1 MNTMDT
7 VVSTLVGCGHNNK
20 QTGQTDHRVPY
31 AFGIEH
37 LGLCVSVIVRT
48 VVRFYE
54 KPSGV

>member
-1 MNTMDT
+1 MNTTDT

-48 VVRFYE
+48 VVRFY
-54 KPSGV
+54 